1 MAAALCVT
9 ATLTTCALLGASP
22 ALGAES
28 GSDLPPALAPL
39 TAQYQ
44 TVACDPAG
52 PTTGD
57 GTLAT
62 QLNSRLNSDMRGYLT
77 AYRVSCAREVV
88 EAVRARGLASR
99 AAVIAITTVIVET
112 HLQNISEEVDH
123 TSLGLFQQQEWWG
136 TRAERLNPASATN
149 AFLDAM
155 VRKYP
160 NGSWASAP
168 IGEVC
173 QAVQVSAYPDRY
185 QVQAPDAQIIV
196 DALWDAAGP
205 RTEDVP
211 ISGDWN
217 GDGIDTVGVFRP
229 SNSTFYLRDTNSG
242 DATRI
247 FKFGH
252 GPSGDIPVAGDWN
265 NDGKDSVGVFRP
277 TNSTWYLTN
286 GTTTNTNTTDHE
298 FIFGHGPSG
307 DQPIAGDWNNN
318 GYDSVGVFRP
328 TNSTWYLTNG
338 TTTNTNDTNYEFKF
352 GHGPSGDQ
360 PIAGDWNNNGYDSV
374 GVFRPTNSTWYLTNG
389 TTTATNTT
397 DHEFIFGHGPS
408 GDIAVPGQ
416 WNTNANTTPGVRRPS
431 NNTVYLRNTNS
442 GGPVDT
448 QFIYGI

>member
-1 MAAALCVT
+1 MDNVLSKVSPICAAFAL
-9 ATLTTCALLGASP
+9 ATLIGASP
-22 ALGAES
+22 ALAAEAAPAP
-28 GSDLPPALAPL
+28 DLPPALAPL
-39 TAQYQ
+39 TALYQ
-44 TVACDPAG
+44 TAACDPDG
-52 PTTGD
+52 PTGAD

-62 QLNSRLNSDMRGYLT
+62 QLNSRLNADMRGYMS

-88 EAVRARGLASR
+88 EAVRDRGLSSR

-136 TRAERLNPASATN
+136 TRAQRLNPDYATN

-160 NGSWASAP
+160 SGSWASAP

-185 QVQAPDAQIIV
+185 QAQASDAQIIV
-196 DALWDAAGP
+196 DSLWNVPAP
-205 RTEDVP
+205 RLEDIPV
-211 ISGDWN
+211 SGDWN
-217 GDGIDTVGVFRP
+217 GDGTDTVGVYRP

-242 DATRI
+242 DATRV

-265 NDGKDSVGVFRP
+265 NDGKDTVGVFRP
-277 TNSTWYLTN
+277 GNSTWYLTN
-286 GTTTNTNTTDHE
+286 GTTTTDAQ
-298 FIFGHGPSG
+298 FIFGHGGSG
-307 DQPIAGDWNNN
+307 DIPVAGDWNND

-328 TNSTWYLTNG
+328 G
-338 TTTNTNDTNYEFKF
+338 
-352 GHGPSGDQ
+352 
-360 PIAGDWNNNGYDSV
+360 
-374 GVFRPTNSTWYLTNG
+374 NSTWYLTNG
-389 TTTATNTT
+389 TTTATNNT
-397 DHEFIFGHGPS
+397 DYEFKFGHGPS
-408 GDIAVPGQ
+408 GDQPVAGDWNNDGTDTPGVFRPSNSTWYLTNGTTTTDHQ
-416 WNTNANTTPGVRRPS
+416 FIYGHGGSGDIPVTGDWNNDNTDTPGVRRPD

-442 GGPVDT
+442 AGPVDI